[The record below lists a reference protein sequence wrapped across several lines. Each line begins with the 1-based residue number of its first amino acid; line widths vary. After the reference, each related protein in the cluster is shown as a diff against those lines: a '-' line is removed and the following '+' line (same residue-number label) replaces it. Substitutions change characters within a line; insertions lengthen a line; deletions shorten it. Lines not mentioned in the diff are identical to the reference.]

1 MSRAYLIW
9 APPFCGSAGVRALYK
24 LAAVLREHGQRVRLW
39 SWGDTRQPG
48 FDYAEHITS
57 QMREEDIVIYPETV
71 KGNPLQ
77 IRNVVRWILFFPGRL
92 GGESCYHPSEKVFT
106 WSDEYYAGAPK
117 LTVDIIDRKL
127 FFDAGLPRTRDCTF
141 VHKGGKWKNLPELDG
156 LTEITMQWPETR
168 EELAHLLQTTATL
181 YSWDCHSSLLD
192 EAYYCGAAVKII
204 TEDGFI
210 DFVPGLIFSPE
221 VFEKEQTFF
230 IQQTQAMDYRG
241 ELQPLPPNAARRLC
255 AVKGKLKLWRV
266 LQKMCPAR
274 VASRRITHYR
284 DKIRRMGES
293 IGGVR

>member
-48 FDYAEHITS
+48 FDYAEHCTS

-106 WSDEYYAGAPK
+106 WSEEYYAGAPK

-141 VHKGGKWKNLPELDG
+141 VHKGGSGKICPNWRALRKLPCSGRRLAKNLRTFYRPRQPCLHG
-156 LTEITMQWPETR
+156 T
-168 EELAHLLQTTATL
+168 TTAPFALKHTAAAQK
-181 YSWDCHSSLLD
+181 SGLLRKRD
-192 EAYYCGAAVKII
+192 TVI
-204 TEDGFI
+204 
-210 DFVPGLIFSPE
+210 LH
-221 VFEKEQTFF
+221 
-230 IQQTQAMDYRG
+230 
-241 ELQPLPPNAARRLC
+241 
-255 AVKGKLKLWRV
+255 
-266 LQKMCPAR
+266 
-274 VASRRITHYR
+274 RI
-284 DKIRRMGES
+284 
-293 IGGVR
+293 

>member
-48 FDYAEHITS
+48 FDYAEHCTS

-92 GGESCYHPSEKVFT
+92 GGESCYPPSEKVFT
-106 WSDEYYAGAPK
+106 WSEEYYAGAPK

-141 VHKGGKWKNLPELDG
+141 VHKGGKWKNLPELEG

-181 YSWDCHSSLLD
+181 SSWDDHSAICA
-192 EAYYCGAAVKII
+192 EAYCCGAKVRII
-204 TEDGFI
+204 TEAGYR
-210 DFVPGLIFSPE
+210 DFAPDIGAESDIFE
-221 VFEKEQTFF
+221 REIAFF
-230 IQQTQAMDYRG
+230 ISETQSMNYTG
-241 ELQPLPPNAARRLC
+241 NIQPLPIGHEARLRRLKCKQRVFYSLSEIFPLSFFQRRARR
-255 AVKGKLKLWRV
+255 
-266 LQKMCPAR
+266 
-274 VASRRITHYR
+274 YR
-284 DKIRRMGES
+284 DKLRWFE
-293 IGGVR
+293 